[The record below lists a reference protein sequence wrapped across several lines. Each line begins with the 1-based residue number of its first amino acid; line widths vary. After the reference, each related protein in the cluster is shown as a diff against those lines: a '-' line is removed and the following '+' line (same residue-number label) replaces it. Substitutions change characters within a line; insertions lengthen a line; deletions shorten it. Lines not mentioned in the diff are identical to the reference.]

1 MKLGI
6 LTFHAQLNYGGVLQ
20 AFALQL
26 ALMRAGY
33 DVQIVDRRFS
43 STNGVLGGPW
53 SALTWKS
60 RLVLLLR
67 VVLGLGFL
75 GRLLRHR
82 RTADF
87 IGEHLYLTREHFV
100 EWLEP
105 VAQQVKVDCLVVGS
119 DQVWHVGDWGDPR
132 PYLLEGA
139 PKISAIAYAAS
150 FGMRQIPK
158 EMETLYREGFRR
170 FSAISVREAEGMQLV
185 ESMAAQATHVVDPTL
200 LLEPTVWREQ
210 VAIKKRGRLLLTV
223 YVLSENVDALLPK
236 LEFFTSRTGA
246 EVHVLVNNYARPFP
260 KTPRALVR
268 HLCWLLWCSL
278 SPVKLC
284 LSAGPQEFLDA
295 FAQADWVLSDSFHA
309 LMFSAIFNKQV
320 AILRP
325 ESDERKAMFA
335 RIEEFVEAA
344 TEGSVIE
351 DSVETALARFER
363 GKTMAFRHDVIQA
376 RREAS
381 WAWLKAALEK
391 VEGERAG
398 MRSSSGLSR
407 FLF

>member
-1 MKLGI
+1 MMRLGI

-87 IGEHLYLTREHFV
+87 IGEHLHLTREHFV

-158 EMETLYREGFRR
+158 ELELLYREGFRR
-170 FSAISVREAEGMQLV
+170 FSAISVREAEGIQLM
-185 ESMAAQATHVVDPTL
+185 ESMGAQATHVVDPTL

-210 VAIKKRGRLLLTV
+210 AAVKAKPRPLLVCYL
-223 YVLSENVDALLPK
+223 LSEDIEKAVPK
-236 LEFFTSRTGA
+236 LEAFVKHYHV
-246 EVHVLVNNYARPFP
+246 EVRVFVGNCLRSFP
-260 KTPRALVR
+260 KSVGQVLRQ
-268 HLCWLLWCSL
+268 LCWMWGRMC

-309 LMFSAIFNKQV
+309 LMFSSIFDKQV

-325 ESDERKAMFA
+325 KSDERKAMFA
-335 RIEEFVEAA
+335 RIEEFVEAS
-344 TEGSVIE
+344 TDGPVIE
-351 DSVETALARFER
+351 DSVEFALARFER
-363 GKTMAFRHDVIQA
+363 GERMSFRHEVIRQ

-391 VEGERAG
+391 VERERAG
-398 MRSSSGLSR
+398 MRQP
-407 FLF
+407 

>member
-87 IGEHLYLTREHFV
+87 IGEHLHLTREHFV

-119 DQVWHVGDWGDPR
+119 DQVWHVGDWGNPS

-139 PKISAIAYAAS
+139 PKIPAIAYAAS

-158 EMETLYREGFRR
+158 ELEPLYREGFRR
-170 FSAISVREAEGMQLV
+170 FSAISVREAEGVQLV
-185 ESMAAQATHVVDPTL
+185 ESMAAKATHVVDPTL
-200 LLEPTVWREQ
+200 LLKPTVWREQ
-210 VAIKKRGRLLLTV
+210 VAIKVKRRPLLVCYL
-223 YVLSENVDALLPK
+223 LSEDIEKVVSK
-236 LEFFTSRTGA
+236 LEAFVKHYHV
-246 EVHVLVNNYARPFP
+246 EVRVFVGNCLRSFP
-260 KTPRALVR
+260 KSVGQVLRQLRWMWGRV
-268 HLCWLLWCSL
+268 C
-278 SPVKLC
+278 SPVKFC
-284 LSAGPQEFLDA
+284 LSAGPQEFLDT

-325 ESDERKAMFA
+325 KSDERKAMFA

-344 TEGSVIE
+344 TEGPVIE
-351 DSVETALARFER
+351 DSVESALARFER
-363 GKTMAFRHDVIQA
+363 GERMSFRHEVIRQ

-398 MRSSSGLSR
+398 MRSS
-407 FLF
+407 

>member
-6 LTFHAQLNYGGVLQ
+6 LTFHSQLNYGGVLQ
-20 AFALQL
+20 ALALQT

-33 DVQIVDRRFS
+33 DVSVMDRWLS
-43 STNGVLGGPW
+43 ATNDALVGPW
-53 SALTWKS
+53 RALSLKEM
-60 RLVLLLR
+60 VDLLLR
-67 VVLGLGFL
+67 VLLGLGNG

-82 RTADF
+82 RTVRF
-87 IGEHLYLTREHFV
+87 VRERLRLTPEHFV
-100 EWLEP
+100 DWSEP
-105 VAQQVKVDCLVVGS
+105 SAQQMAVDTLVVGS
-119 DQVWHVGDWGDPR
+119 DQVWHGGDWGEPR

-139 PKISAIAYAAS
+139 PKIPAIAYAAS

-158 EMETLYREGFRR
+158 VLEPLYREGLRR
-170 FSAISVREAEGMQLV
+170 FSAISVREAEGIQLV
-185 ESMAAQATHVVDPTL
+185 ESMAAKATHVVDPTL
-200 LLEPTVWREQ
+200 LLEPTVWWEQ
-210 VAIKKRGRLLLTV
+210 VAIKVKQRPLLVCYL
-223 YVLSENVDALLPK
+223 LSEDIEKAVPK
-236 LEFFTSRTGA
+236 LEAFARCHH
-246 EVHVLVNNYARPFP
+246 VMIWVLVNCYTRSVPVTP
-260 KTPRALVR
+260 KSVFRQLKWVFGR
-268 HLCWLLWCSL
+268 VV

-309 LMFSAIFNKQV
+309 LMFSAIFDKQV

-325 ESDERKAMFA
+325 KNDDRKAMFA

-363 GKTMAFRHDVIQA
+363 GETMAFRHDVIQA

-391 VEGERAG
+391 VERERAG
-398 MRSSSGLSR
+398 MRSS
-407 FLF
+407 

>member
-6 LTFHAQLNYGGVLQ
+6 LTFHSQLNYGGVLQ
-20 AFALQL
+20 AFALQT

-33 DVQIVDRRFS
+33 DVSVMDRWL
-43 STNGVLGGPW
+43 STTNDALVGPW
-53 SALTWKS
+53 RALTWKAKVVC
-60 RLVLLLR
+60 VLRTLF
-67 VVLGLGFL
+67 GLGDG
-75 GRLLRHR
+75 GRLLRHW
-82 RTADF
+82 RTVGF
-87 IGEHLYLTREHFV
+87 IRAHFRLTQEHFV
-100 EWLEP
+100 DWSEP
-105 VAQQVKVDCLVVGS
+105 AGQQVAVDCLVVGS
-119 DQVWHVGDWGDPR
+119 DQVWHGGDWGNPR

-158 EMETLYREGFRR
+158 ELEPLYREGLRR
-170 FSAISVREAEGMQLV
+170 FSAISVREAEGIQLV
-185 ESMAAQATHVVDPTL
+185 ESMGAQATHVVDPTL

-236 LEFFTSRTGA
+236 LEAFASRTGA
-246 EVHVLVNNYARPFP
+246 EVRVLVNNYARPFP

-309 LMFSAIFNKQV
+309 LMFSSIFNKQV

-325 ESDERKAMFA
+325 KSDERKAMFA

-344 TEGSVIE
+344 TEGPVIE

-363 GKTMAFRHDVIQA
+363 GETMAFRHDVIQA

-381 WAWLKAALEK
+381 WAWLRAALEK
-391 VEGERAG
+391 VERERAG
-398 MRSSSGLSR
+398 MRSS
-407 FLF
+407 